1 MATLW
6 LRMTRI
12 NSYIKNGR
20 RIIVDSAPS
29 EYSPKGGTGG
39 RAHGELLI
47 SERMVSEIDAILDRG
62 HDVQIRRK
70 GHGIVVLEVEKKI
83 KFETY
88 G

>member
-1 MATLW
+1 
-6 LRMTRI
+6 MTKA
-12 NSYIKNGR
+12 YVKDGR
-20 RIIVDSAPS
+20 GIIIDSAPS

-39 RAHGELLI
+39 RAHSELLI
-47 SERMVSEIDAILDRG
+47 SERMVAEIEAILDRG

>member
-1 MATLW
+1 MSK
-6 LRMTRI
+6 
-12 NSYIKNGR
+12 SYIKNGR
-20 RIIVDSAPS
+20 IITVDSAPS
-29 EYSPKGGTGG
+29 EYRPKGGTGG
-39 RAHGELLI
+39 SGGELLT
-47 SERMVSEIDAILDRG
+47 SERMVTEIEAILDRG

>member
-1 MATLW
+1 MSK
-6 LRMTRI
+6 
-12 NSYIKNGR
+12 SYIKNGR
-20 RIIVDSAPS
+20 IITVGSAPS

-39 RAHGELLI
+39 AGGELLI
-47 SERMVSEIDAILDRG
+47 SERMVAEIDAILDRG

-70 GHGIVVLEVEKKI
+70 GNGIVVLEVEKKI

>member
-1 MATLW
+1 MSK
-6 LRMTRI
+6 
-12 NSYIKNGR
+12 SYIKNGR
-20 RIIVDSAPS
+20 RIIIDSAPS

-39 RAHGELLI
+39 MAHEEPLI
-47 SERMVSEIDAILDRG
+47 SERVVAEIDAILDRG

-70 GHGIVVLEVEKKI
+70 GNGIVVLEVEKKI

>member
-1 MATLW
+1 MSK
-6 LRMTRI
+6 
-12 NSYIKNGR
+12 SYIKNGR
-20 RIIVDSAPS
+20 IITVDSAPS

-39 RAHGELLI
+39 SGGEFLI
-47 SERMVSEIDAILDRG
+47 SERMVTEIEAILDRG

>member
-1 MATLW
+1 
-6 LRMTRI
+6 MTKA
-12 NSYIKNGR
+12 YVKDGR
-20 RIIVDSAPS
+20 GIIIDSAPS

-39 RAHGELLI
+39 RGQSELLI
-47 SERMVSEIDAILDRG
+47 SERMVTEIEAILDRG

>member
-1 MATLW
+1 MSK
-6 LRMTRI
+6 
-12 NSYIKNGR
+12 SYIKNGR
-20 RIIVDSAPS
+20 IITVDSAPS

-39 RAHGELLI
+39 RAHSELLI
-47 SERMVSEIDAILDRG
+47 SERMVTEIEAILDRG

-70 GHGIVVLEVEKKI
+70 GNGIVVLEVEKKI

>member
-1 MATLW
+1 M
-6 LRMTRI
+6 RMTMSK
-12 NSYIKNGR
+12 SYSKNGMR
-20 RIIVDSAPS
+20 TIIDSAPS

-70 GHGIVVLEVEKKI
+70 GNGIVVLEVEKKI

>member
-1 MATLW
+1 M
-6 LRMTRI
+6 RMTMSK
-12 NSYIKNGR
+12 SYIKNGR
-20 RIIVDSAPS
+20 IITVDSAPS

-39 RAHGELLI
+39 AGGELLI
-47 SERMVSEIDAILDRG
+47 SERMVTEIEAILDRG

-70 GHGIVVLEVEKKI
+70 GNGIVVLEVEKKI

>member
-1 MATLW
+1 
-6 LRMTRI
+6 MTKA
-12 NSYIKNGR
+12 YVKDGR
-20 RIIVDSAPS
+20 GIIIDSAPS

-39 RAHGELLI
+39 RGHSELLI
-47 SERMVSEIDAILDRG
+47 SERMVTEIEAILDRG

-70 GHGIVVLEVEKKI
+70 GNGIVVLEVEKKI

>member
-1 MATLW
+1 MALW
-6 LRMTRI
+6 WMMTMSK
-12 NSYIKNGR
+12 SYVKNNRG
-20 RIIVDSAPS
+20 IIVDSAPS

-39 RAHGELLI
+39 RAHDELLI
-47 SERMVSEIDAILDRG
+47 SERMVTEIEAILDRG